1 MSRETPHPVPPAFD
15 DLRHLRRHT
24 PGGWLIQHPLI
35 KHPEPKPA
43 PRPPVPIPR
52 GYTSTRSLCQEFE
65 MSPQQVRG
73 LCRRLH
79 HVHATIPGTTQP
91 GNAYPA
97 APARRKLASAAKLR
111 SQPTAPPPGYIT
123 ARQTMQ
129 LLQCARSA
137 LTRYTKTGQLHPIAG
152 RDQANT
158 RSLHYFPLAEVQA
171 LRTRRI
177 SALQH
182 KLQQL
187 LSHL

>member
-1 MSRETPHPVPPAFD
+1 MSRENPRPVPPAFD

-43 PRPPVPIPR
+43 PRPPVPKPPGYVTTRALCAAFGIGPR
-52 GYTSTRSLCQEFE
+52 TVRHI
-65 MSPQQVRG
+65 VRG
-73 LCRRLH
+73 LRAVR
-79 HVHATIPGTTQP
+79 VATDGTQP
-91 GNAYPA
+91 CNAYPA
-97 APARRKLASAAKLR
+97 ASARRKLASAAALR
-111 SQPTAPPPGYIT
+111 SLPTSPPPGHIT
-123 ARQTMQ
+123 ARQAMQ

-137 LTRYTKTGQLHPIAG
+137 LTRYSRTGQLHPIAG

-177 SALQH
+177 SAHQH

-187 LSHL
+187 LSHP